1 MIASIQGDVI
11 RTLGPVGNR
20 ERELLHTASNLFI
33 EHKMP
38 RYPRGHKFE
47 SRTRRGHNEVKTIIS
62 FEFNCKAFAV
72 EMREFQAPFS

>member
-1 MIASIQGDVI
+1 MIASIHGDVI
-11 RTLGPVGNR
+11 MTLGPVWNP

-38 RYPRGHKFE
+38 RYPRGKFE